1 MCDNYSYEFERIRI
15 KKKMMMVVCC
25 TGMFLTFLSCQDETM
40 TSEKIISKCAEAL
53 GGHDILDNIE
63 TLYVK
68 AIYPDHGDDPMEFIM
83 KRPNQSFNPRANLV
97 FDGKRIC
104 FLKGTDGESGPE
116 LAPEGDWKDGEVE
129 IAYHFP
135 AFFEYS
141 ADYMGIEDVDG
152 KQFYKLKVDL
162 PLGAKMTYLIDSET
176 YFTVKVMFE
185 FNMSGREINDWRD
198 LGDYKEVSGF
208 KYPHSFTYNSRTGR
222 QTGRIYS
229 LEINVP
235 VSENTFKIP
244 DINMNG
250 NRPSNLAHTE

>member
-1 MCDNYSYEFERIRI
+1 LAYLLHIKIGKKDKHSNKYERRR
-15 KKKMMMVVCC
+15 KLKKMMPIIILCC
-25 TGMFLTFLSCQDETM
+25 SGMFFNFLSSQDETK
-40 TSEKIISKCAEAL
+40 TSEEIIAKCAEAL
-53 GGHDILDNIE
+53 GGYDILNNIK

-83 KRPNQSFNPRANLV
+83 KRPNQSLNPRANLV

-104 FLKGTDGESGPE
+104 FLKGMDGKSGPE

-135 AFFEYS
+135 AFFEYP
-141 ADYMGIEDVDG
+141 ADYMGIEDVGG

-176 YFTVKVMFE
+176 FFTVKVMFE

-198 LGDYKEVSGF
+198 LGNYKDVDGF
-208 KYPHSFTYNSRTGR
+208 KYPFSFTYNSRTGR
-222 QTGRIYS
+222 QTGWIHS

-244 DINMNG
+244 DIN
-250 NRPSNLAHTE
+250 